1 MPLSNSVLLERARLH
16 KSVAAA
22 LLSVFLLQACSEPAA
37 PNSAKGAPAPVEV
50 GVVTLQPQ
58 QITLNTELP
67 GRTVAW
73 QLAEIRP
80 QVGGI
85 VQQRLFTEGSD
96 VKAGETLYQIDPA
109 TFAATKQSA
118 AAALARANANLQ
130 QASAKASRYQK
141 MIQQRLI
148 SQQDFDEV
156 AAQHEQA
163 KADVLA
169 AKAQLQS
176 AQIQLDYSK
185 VTAPISGRIGKS
197 AVTAGALVSANQAQ
211 ALAVV
216 QQLDPIYVEV
226 TQSSAELLQLK
237 KALASGALSAAGT
250 AVSLQLEDG
259 SSYQHQGKLQFSE
272 VSVDA
277 STGSVVLRA
286 EFANPDLLLLPGM
299 YVRATL
305 ETGSKTAA
313 ILAPQRGISRNAKGE
328 ATAMVVSRE
337 GTVEP
342 RLVKA
347 SRTVSGLSAGAG
359 SGSGAAD
366 QWLIEEG
373 LVAGDQLIVE
383 GLQKIRPGAP
393 VKAVPFN
400 PLPLNPTTTAP
411 AGQNKATGA
420 NE

>member
-1 MPLSNSVLLERARLH
+1 MSSSNSLFQKPSVLLKPL
-16 KSVAAA
+16 AAV
-22 LLSVFLLQACSEPAA
+22 LLGVFLLQACTDAAA
-37 PNSAKGAPAPVEV
+37 PNTANSAAAAPAPVEV
-50 GVVTLQPQ
+50 GVVTLAPQ

-85 VQQRLFTEGSD
+85 ILNRLFTEGAE
-96 VKAGETLYQIDPA
+96 VKSGDTLYQIDPA
-109 TFAATKQSA
+109 TFAAAKQSA
-118 AAALARANANLQ
+118 AASLARANANLQ
-130 QASAKASRYQK
+130 QAAAKASRYKK
-141 MIQQRLI
+141 MIGQRLI

-226 TQSSAELLQLK
+226 TQSSAELLKLK
-237 KALASGALSAAGT
+237 QALASGALGAAGT
-250 AVSLQLEDG
+250 AVNLTLEDG
-259 SSYQHQGKLQFSE
+259 STYQHKGTLQFSE

-305 ETGSKTAA
+305 ETGINTAA

-328 ATAMVVSRE
+328 ATALVVNAA

-347 SRTVSGLSAGAG
+347 SRTVG
-359 SGSGAAD
+359 D
-366 QWLIEEG
+366 QWLVESG

-383 GLQKIRPGAP
+383 GLQKVRPGAP
-393 VKAVPFN
+393 AKAVPFN
-400 PLPLNPTTTAP
+400 A
-411 AGQNKATGA
+411 ATGA
-420 NE
+420 N